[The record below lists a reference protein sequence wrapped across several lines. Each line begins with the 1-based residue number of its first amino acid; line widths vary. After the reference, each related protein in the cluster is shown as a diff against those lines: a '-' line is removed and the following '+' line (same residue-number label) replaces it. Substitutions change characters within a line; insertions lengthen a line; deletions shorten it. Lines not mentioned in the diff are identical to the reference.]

1 VEVVVAAGVVEGSR
15 AKGAREVGGGV
26 VTGSEEVDQGVEEQV
41 RNERRRTQKTI
52 WSEEI
57 LS

>member
-1 VEVVVAAGVVEGSR
+1 MVAAGVVEGSR